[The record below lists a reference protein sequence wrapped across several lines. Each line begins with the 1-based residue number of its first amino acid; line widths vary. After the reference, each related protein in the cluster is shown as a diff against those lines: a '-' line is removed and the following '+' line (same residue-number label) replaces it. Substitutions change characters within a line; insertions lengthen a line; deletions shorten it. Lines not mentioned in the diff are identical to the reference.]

1 MAIKKETAAIGP
13 PATVIYC
20 DKVNASRTLFMPGGR
35 ELKVIRARIEVESE
49 DAEAVAY
56 LDARKDFQRLEA

>member
-1 MAIKKETAAIGP
+1 MAIKKEPAAPGA

-20 DKVNASRTLFMPGGR
+20 DKVHASRSLFMASGR
-35 ELKVIRARIEVESE
+35 ELKVVRARIEVEGS
-49 DAEAVAY
+49 DAEAQAY